1 VGGTRRFAL
10 ASFAFPKISSHE
22 QSSLSMIWPNLP
34 MVRLCWRFSIR
45 WRVPWVSPILRAKAR
60 TVWSPLVL
68 RKYSDRSRSY
78 RCIPRRLEESASRM
92 RDSLACPLCS
102 WLYPSTIMATPNQCP
117 KRVLVL
123 DDDASM
129 AQTAVLI
136 LSRLGYEAQSETNP
150 GKSIRRIL
158 DNEFDLLL
166 TDYRMPGLNG
176 FQVAQTLRTMGSMV
190 TIILHTGEDGAF
202 DSDDL
207 RLLGILGVIKKPLSM
222 DEFNLAFS
230 RILHS
235 NQN

>member
-1 VGGTRRFAL
+1 
-10 ASFAFPKISSHE
+10 
-22 QSSLSMIWPNLP
+22 M
-34 MVRLCWRFSIR
+34 R

-60 TVWSPLVL
+60 TVWSPLAL

-78 RCIPRRLEESASRM
+78 RCIPRRLKENSSRM
-92 RDSLACPLCS
+92 RDSLACAYLPFRYSL
-102 WLYPSTIMATPNQCP
+102 TVMTTPNPCP

-123 DDDASM
+123 DDDAAM

-136 LSRLGYEAQSETNP
+136 LNRLGYEAQSETNP
-150 GKSIRRIL
+150 ATSIRRIR

-176 FQVAQTLRTMGSMV
+176 FQVAHLLRTMGSMI
-190 TIILHTGEDGAF
+190 TIILHTGEEGTF

-222 DEFNLAFS
+222 DEFNLAFT
-230 RILHS
+230 RIVKA